1 VGAAAERCQTG
12 ASSPHRNSACTAPIT
27 RSSTSSASRVGNP

>member
-1 VGAAAERCQTG
+1 VGAAPERCQTG
-12 ASSPHRNSACTAPIT
+12 ATTAHRNSACTAPIT